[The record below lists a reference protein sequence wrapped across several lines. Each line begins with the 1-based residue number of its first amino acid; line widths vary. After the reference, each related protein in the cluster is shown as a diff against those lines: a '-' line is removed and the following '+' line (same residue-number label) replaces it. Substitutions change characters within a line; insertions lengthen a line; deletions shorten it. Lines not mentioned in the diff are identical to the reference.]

1 MQTYEQVDNYMQA
14 LDLKY
19 YKNTND
25 FLANLMMKTDK
36 GYVKEL
42 ADTLNSRA
50 QGQNSDND
58 YFYRLKNK
66 SLDGSLCV
74 SAAFDSGLF
83 RHLGNM
89 IIDSTE
95 YFHGTVLDV
104 GCDCGLVTCFIA
116 QQYPNCHVVG
126 VDKNELAVN
135 NAKALAEKLGLGN
148 VEFVTAD
155 IYDFELD
162 EKASVVTSFRGLL
175 DIAQKQTS
183 GVSVIGERSER
194 EKAYQQAFLPLAT
207 AISNNLTDDGS
218 VISVERYTALYG
230 WLGWM
235 QALAEAGISPVLNE
249 CARMVAQDISSKKEY
264 SVSFAQKSSNSTPLE
279 AYNRVMEKNFKSG
292 AGVTGAEA
300 EFALYFD
307 SNEIEFIDVEKSGKL
322 LHQFAKAESKN
333 GKFMFYEADLD
344 DRKLKY
350 CNEKKSQKAQEDFD
364 RKLAMYNKSDFEI
377 KKYTVKY

>member
-135 NAKALAEKLGLGN
+135 NAKALAEKLGLSN

-279 AYNRVMEKNFKSG
+279 VYNRVMEKNFKSG